1 MSMLRFAIVTATLAL
16 ATPAFAE
23 GLPKHVGECATT
35 KVQKIE
41 TRLVDGAD
49 RPVKG
54 SGSAVEFA
62 DGGYQV
68 STDTVPE
75 VEASRPGDPVKI
87 CLVSI
92 PRRCPPGDKRGRVYQ
107 TANLRTKGSW
117 TLPDAEHACGGA

>member
-1 MSMLRFAIVTATLAL
+1 MSMLRFVFVTATLAL
-16 ATPAFAE
+16 ATSALAE
-23 GLPKHVGECATT
+23 NLPKHVGECAAT

-62 DGGYQV
+62 NGGYQV
-68 STDTVPE
+68 SYDAVPE

-92 PRRCPPGDKRGRVYQ
+92 PRHCPPGDKRGRVYE
-107 TANLRTKGSW
+107 TTNLRTMGVWK
-117 TLPDAEHACGGA
+117 LPDSEHACGGA

>member
-1 MSMLRFAIVTATLAL
+1 MFRFAVVTATLAL

-41 TRLVDGAD
+41 TRLVDGSNQ
-49 RPVKG
+49 PVKG

-62 DGGYQV
+62 NGGYQV
-68 STDTVPE
+68 SYDTVPA
-75 VEASRPGDPVKI
+75 VEASRPGDAVKI

-92 PRRCPPGDKRGRVYQ
+92 PHPCPPGDKRGRIYK
-107 TANLRTKGSW
+107 TTNLRTSGSW
-117 TLPDAEHACGGA
+117 TLPDSEHSCGGA